1 MRAIAISATRL
12 MNYGLVIISPMVLVR
27 LLSDEDFGRYRE
39 FLVYVTLLSGIAAF
53 GINSNL
59 LKFVP
64 EYPEAKWRFVN
75 HSIVMQFVISVL
87 VAGGALLLNAIFAG
101 QLIEEYA
108 IPVAIYV
115 LLSVNIDFWEFLWLA
130 EKRSWAVLRYTT
142 ARLLARMIVVTVT
155 AALTEDIPTI
165 IWSLIAL
172 EAVRL
177 LISGIA
183 WRSQARDETKHDP
196 VSWREQLRYCVPFG
210 AALVVVTISK
220 SVGPLVVAKMMGPAA
235 LAQFAIGTYLQ
246 PVINVVR
253 NSLSDVVLPEMTSQ
267 KAKGNAQPSDRL
279 KLWRSSTIV
288 TGIVLCAA
296 CVLLAKF
303 ADVII
308 VTLFSETYR
317 PAVPIFQ
324 VFLLVFLRETLD
336 FGVPL
341 RAINRNAPILHSN
354 LISLALRIVLLIVM
368 IPPWGL
374 MGAVLAIVIARFVEG
389 GYLAWLTARAFDMP
403 LSRLAPWVDLLKV
416 MVAAVA
422 SGVVLIGDFWTEH
435 LGFFGIF
442 PGGIAYGIVFALIL
456 SQLKIPEVDMLIGK
470 LRSMP
475 LSALRRPH

>member
-1 MRAIAISATRL
+1 

-27 LLSDEDFGRYRE
+27 LLSDQDFGRYRE

-53 GINSNL
+53 GVNSNL

-64 EYPEAKWRFVN
+64 EYPAAKWRFVN
-75 HSIVMQFVISVL
+75 HSIVMTFVISVL
-87 VAGGALLLNAIFAG
+87 VAGGALLLNEIFAG

-108 IPVAIYV
+108 VPVAVYV

-142 ARLLARMIVVTVT
+142 ARLVARMIVVTVS
-155 AALTEDIPTI
+155 AALTKDVWTI
-165 IWSLIAL
+165 IWSLIVL

-177 LISGIA
+177 LISGVA
-183 WRSQARDETKHDP
+183 WRREARDQSKADP
-196 VSWREQLRYCVPFG
+196 VTWREQLQYCVPFG
-210 AALVVVTISK
+210 AALVVVTVSK
-220 SVGPLVVAKMMGPAA
+220 SVGPLLVAKMMGPVA

-253 NSLSDVVLPEMTSQ
+253 NSVSDVVLPEMTSQ
-267 KAKGNAQPSDRL
+267 KGHAQPLDRL
-279 KLWRSSTIV
+279 KLWRSSTVI

-317 PAVPIFQ
+317 AAVPIFQ
-324 VFLLVFLRETLD
+324 VFLLVFLRATLD

-341 RAINRNAPILHSN
+341 RAINRNGPILHSN
-354 LISLALRIVLLIVM
+354 LLSLGLRTVLLIVM
-368 IPPWGL
+368 IPKWGL
-374 MGAVLAIVIARFVEG
+374 MGAVLGIVFAVFAEG
-389 GYLAWLTARAFDMP
+389 TYLAVLTARAFGIRIG
-403 LSRLAPWVDLLKV
+403 SLAPWLDLFKI
-416 MVAAVA
+416 MAGAVAA
-422 SGVVLIGDFWTEH
+422 GVVLIGDFWTEH

-442 PGGIAYGIVFALIL
+442 PAGIVYTVVFALIL
-456 SQLKIPEVDMLIGK
+456 SQLRIPEVEMLIGK

-475 LSALRRPH
+475 LPALRRPH